1 MVRSVRAGP
10 LYAPVVT
17 CAAVSPRAKQPATD
31 GGAPRHLFGVH
42 TVDNGGIGMAA
53 RRAAAAG
60 ARALQIFTAPPRFYG
75 DKATIQPARVERFH
89 SVLAEVGI
97 RPEHVMVHGAYVLN
111 AASAEADKHER
122 SAAGLRKELER
133 STALG
138 AGCVCFHPGSA
149 GSGGDRA
156 AGVQR
161 VAAAMTQALES
172 TEGATRLLVENT
184 AGAGATIGRTAAEV
198 AAILDAIP
206 KKLRARS
213 GYGLDTCHLFASGY
227 DIRRSAQALSDVLDE
242 FEQAVGEPPAF
253 FHLND
258 SEGALGSNRD
268 RHTLIGKGE
277 LGVEPFRW
285 LLADRRSHGVLL
297 ILETPE
303 LNNDVADDDPS
314 PDPWDAEMFALLR
327 ELAGE
332 S

>member
-1 MVRSVRAGP
+1 MAARRQKGP
-10 LYAPVVT
+10 P
-17 CAAVSPRAKQPATD
+17 
-31 GGAPRHLFGVH
+31 HLIGVH
-42 TVDNGGIGMAA
+42 TVDNGGIQMAA

-60 ARALQIFTAPPRFYG
+60 ANALQVFTAPPRFYG
-75 DKATIQPARVERFH
+75 DKASIQPARVERFG
-89 SVLAEVGI
+89 SVLDEVGI
-97 RPEHVMVHGAYVLN
+97 LPEHVMVHGAYVLN
-111 AASAEADKHER
+111 AASPEEEKHSR
-122 SAAGLRKELER
+122 SAAGLEKELER

-138 AGCVCFHPGSA
+138 AGCVCFHPGSVGSGGSA

-161 VAAAMTQALES
+161 VAAAIAGALAAVP
-172 TEGATRLLVENT
+172 GKTRLLVENT

-198 AAILDAIP
+198 AAILAAVP
-206 KKLRARS
+206 KKLRPRS

-227 DIRRSAQALSDVLDE
+227 DLRRSAAALSAVLDE
-242 FEQAVGEPPAF
+242 FEEATGEPPAF

-277 LGVEPFRW
+277 IGVEPFRW
-285 LLADRRSHGVLL
+285 LLADRRSRGVPL

-303 LNNDVADDDPS
+303 KNVDVAKDDPS
-314 PDPWDAEMFALLR
+314 PDPWDAEMIALLR

-332 S
+332 